1 MKKLNFSV
9 LKKIRRHYLITALA
23 LILLVEIIW
32 AASIF
37 SFAKRPAS
45 PMLTVDSM
53 ANATRTVG
61 VSLYESSRTAQVNN
75 ALLSTLSQVHAE
87 ESNTVRLP
95 VDFIGHT
102 NGGTVDGGWLGQ
114 VATLMEMAF
123 QSNCRVVLA
132 QTPFDSSATS
142 AVDYVNI
149 WQQIDASFGHRPANE
164 LWYEL
169 YIPAD
174 TDPVA
179 FGQELLPLITSM
191 RARNEN
197 RQIVLLLDDAMDDVQ
212 RSAIVG
218 AFARYNVN
226 IGLFAEHGMDAEFL
240 YLFGLQNQLSETG
253 NSIIIICKDGTK
265 DDADLTA
272 LVKNVADQGG
282 MGYLLQGD

>member
-9 LKKIRRHYLITALA
+9 LQRIRKHYLITALA

-32 AASIF
+32 VTSIF
-37 SFAKRPAS
+37 SFAKRPTS
-45 PMLTVDSM
+45 PMLTIDSM
-53 ANATRTVG
+53 GSGTRTVG
-61 VSLYESSRTAQVNN
+61 VSLYESSRTAQVNDS
-75 ALLSTLSQVHAE
+75 LLSTLSQVHAE
-87 ESNTVRLP
+87 EANTVRLP
-95 VDFIGHT
+95 VDFIAHT

-114 VATLMEMAF
+114 IATLMEMAF

-132 QTPFDSSATS
+132 QTPFSGSVTS
-142 AVDYVNI
+142 AADYVAI

-174 TDPVA
+174 ADPIA
-179 FGQELLPLITSM
+179 FGQELAPLIVSM

-197 RQIVLLLDDAMDDVQ
+197 RQIVLLLDNAMSDVE
-212 RSAIVG
+212 RDTIVS

-226 IGLFAEHGMDAEFL
+226 IGLFADPGMDTEFL

-253 NSIIIICKDGTK
+253 NSVIFICRDGSR
-265 DDADLTA
+265 DDTDLTA